1 MRSSEIRRRRASRIS
16 TVDDMLARHALV
28 TLAVLAGCVDDA
40 FDEPE
45 GVGTAATALTARTAT
60 FRTQLTGH
68 YLVAEGGGGGA
79 VNANRT
85 AALAWET
92 FTILDRNDGALVS
105 GDLVFVRAHTG
116 HLIQAAHGGG
126 GAVNAGS
133 FNQLDHETFRI
144 VKRNGGG
151 TINHG
156 DLVGLQTL
164 VSGRW
169 LSALGGGGGG
179 VDAHGVALDTWESFH
194 IGFGTPSPTWNL
206 VWSDEFNGPS
216 IDGNKWVF
224 EVKGP
229 GWVNNERQNYTN
241 HRHENARIENG
252 ALVIEARRDWF
263 AGHEY
268 SSARLKTQGRASW
281 RYGKV
286 EARIQLPGGRGTWP
300 AFWMMPDDMHRGWPA
315 CGEIDIMEEVGY
327 DPDRIHATTHA
338 AAYNWQSAQ
347 QRTASTIVGGVTTGF
362 HVYTLEWSPSRIDMF
377 VDGVHYYSSTD
388 PGWGD
393 DGWPFN
399 KPFHIILNLAVGGSW
414 GGAQGIDPNIW
425 PRRMLVDWV
434 RVYQR

>member
-1 MRSSEIRRRRASRIS
+1 MAHRR
-16 TVDDMLARHALV
+16 TVVILV
-28 TLAVLAGCVDDA
+28 VLAGCVDD
-40 FDEPE
+40 PE
-45 GVGTAATALTARTAT
+45 DVGTEVAALTARTAT
-60 FRTQLTGH
+60 FRTQQTGH

-79 VNANRT
+79 VNANRS
-85 AALAWET
+85 AAQAWES
-92 FTILDRNDGALVS
+92 FSILDRNDGALVS
-105 GDLVFVRAHTG
+105 GDLVLVRASTG
-116 HLIQAAHGGG
+116 HLIQAAQGGG
-126 GAVNAGS
+126 GSVNAGT
-133 FNQLDHETFRI
+133 FNQLDWETFRI
-144 VKRNGGG
+144 VKRNGSGV
-151 TINHG
+151 INNG
-156 DLVGLQTL
+156 DLVGFQTV

-169 LSALGGGGGG
+169 LSALSGGGAG
-179 VDAHGVALDTWESFH
+179 VDAHGVALDTWESFY
-194 IGFGTPSPTWNL
+194 IGLGAPPQSWNL
-206 VWSDEFNGPS
+206 VWSDEFNGS
-216 IDGNKWVF
+216 AIDGNKWVF
-224 EVKGP
+224 EVHGP
-229 GWVNNERQNYTN
+229 GWVNNERQNYTD

-281 RYGKV
+281 RYGRV
-286 EARIQLPGGRGTWP
+286 EARIQLPGGWGTWP
-300 AFWMMPDDMHRGWPA
+300 AFWMMPDDQHRGWPA

-327 DPDRIHATTHA
+327 DQDRIHATTHA
-338 AAYNWQSAQ
+338 AAYNWQSSQ

-362 HVYTLEWSPSRIDMF
+362 HVYALEWSPNRIDMF

-414 GGAQGIDPNIW
+414 GGAQGVDPNIW